1 MTKICI
7 CGHFG
12 GDKEFFDGQ
21 TVKTKNVYYAL
32 AKEYGEKE
40 ILKIDTYN
48 WKKHPIEF
56 MLKCIKGHK
65 NSSNTII
72 LPAQNGVRIFIPLF
86 IFLNKFLKRKIFYIV
101 VGGWLPDFLKNRNN
115 LIKKMRKLDKIFV
128 ETNKMKRDL
137 KDLEINNTDIL
148 INFKNIQPLDNEK
161 IELNFHLP
169 YKLCTFSRVMKEKG
183 IEDAINVV
191 KQINEEANKT
201 IYTLDIYGQIDT
213 SYIDK
218 FELLQ
223 KDFPDYIKYKGCA
236 DSNKAVEVIS
246 KYFLLLFPTKF
257 KTEGIP
263 GTIIDALASGVP
275 TIASEWENVNDILK
289 DGKTG
294 YIYKFGDLEELKKLL
309 KNINKDDIKKM
320 KLECLNAAGKFTQEN
335 AIKKIIKEIEN
346 VEL

>member
-1 MTKICI
+1 MYKICI

-12 GDKEFFDGQ
+12 GNKKFYDGQ
-21 TVKTKNVYYAL
+21 TIKTKNIYNAL
-32 AKEYGEKE
+32 SKEYGEKE
-40 ILKIDTYN
+40 IFKIDTYN
-48 WKKHPIEF
+48 WKEHPIEF
-56 MLKCIKGHK
+56 ILKCIKGNK

-72 LPAQNGVRIFIPLF
+72 LPAQNGVKIFIPLF
-86 IFLNKFLKRKIFYIV
+86 LFLNRFLKRKIFYIV
-101 VGGWLPDFLKNRNN
+101 VGGWLPEFLKNRKY
-115 LIKKMRKLDKIFV
+115 LTRKMSKLNKIFV
-128 ETNKMKRDL
+128 ETTKMKRDL
-137 KDLEINNTDIL
+137 KKLEINNTDIL
-148 INFKNIQPLDNEK
+148 VNFKNIQPINIKKL
-161 IELNFHLP
+161 ELNFDMP

-191 KQINEEANKT
+191 KQINEEAKKI
-201 IYTLDIYGQIDT
+201 IYTLDIYGQID
-213 SYIDK
+213 SNYKEK
-218 FELLQ
+218 FEILQ
-223 KDFPDYIKYKGCA
+223 KDFPEYIKYKGCM
-236 DSNKAVEVIS
+236 DSNKAVDVIS

>member
-1 MTKICI
+1 MYKICI

-12 GDKEFFDGQ
+12 GNKDFYDGQ
-21 TVKTKNVYYAL
+21 TIKTKNIYNAL
-32 AKEYGEKE
+32 SKEYGEKE

-86 IFLNKFLKRKIFYIV
+86 IFLNKFSKRKIFYIV

-115 LIKKMRKLDKIFV
+115 LIKKMHKLDKIFV

-137 KDLEINNTDIL
+137 EDLEINNTDIL
-148 INFKNIQPLDNEK
+148 VNFKNIRPINIQKLEFD
-161 IELNFHLP
+161 IP

-201 IYTLDIYGQIDT
+201 IYTLDIYGQID
-213 SYIDK
+213 SNYIDK
-218 FELLQ
+218 FDMLQ
-223 KDFPDYIKYKGCA
+223 KGFPEYIKYKGCI

-246 KYFLLLFPTKF
+246 KYFLLLFPTRF
-257 KTEGIP
+257 KTEGLP
-263 GTIIDALASGVP
+263 GTLIDAYNAGVP
-275 TIASEWENVNDILK
+275 VIASNWNSSKEFVEEN
-289 DGKTG
+289 KTG
-294 YIYKFGDLEELKKLL
+294 LIYEFENQEDLKK
-309 KNINKDDIKKM
+309 KIEYAIENKEKI
-320 KLECLNAAGKFTQEN
+320 EN
-335 AIKKIIKEIEN
+335 MRDKCKRFSHMFRPEEAIKPLLN
-346 VEL
+346 VLDL